1 MARPL
6 VLTLAAGTLLLA
18 GSCAAPQKLLPPPV
32 PVPRPSPRPVP
43 PPPPP
48 ADWRDAPQ
56 TAGNWRWG
64 MIAGRSV
71 ASFGQPGAAPLV
83 TLTCER
89 DRARV
94 LIARQGL
101 ATGAVPMMLRSGTSL
116 RPLSSD
122 PQLGAPGMVTAE
134 LPVRDPALD
143 AIAFSR
149 GRFALETAGLATLYL
164 PSWPEISRVVEDCR

>member
-1 MARPL
+1 MTRAL
-6 VLTLAAGTLLLA
+6 ALTIAVGTLMLA
-18 GSCAAPQKLLPPPV
+18 GSCAAPQKPLPQPV

-43 PPPPP
+43 PPPSP

-56 TAGNWRWG
+56 TAGDWRWG
-64 MIAGRSV
+64 MVGGRSM
-71 ASFGQPGAAPLV
+71 ASFGLPGAAPLV

-89 DRARV
+89 DKARV
-94 LIARQGL
+94 LIARRGT
-101 ATGAVPMMLRSGTSL
+101 ATGSVPMVLRSGTSL

-122 PQLGAPGMVTAE
+122 PALGAPGMVTAE
-134 LPVRDPALD
+134 LPARDTALD

-149 GRFALETAGLATLYL
+149 GRFALETASLATLYL